1 VGAAASLFPKAFS
14 AQCLRRRHR
23 REGGVMG
30 KVRKK
35 KRQPLGLC
43 NPVRIRPI
51 ERHADLPSVQP
62 GGWWGALI
70 TPTISGPAIALT
82 PERAAQILFKRDDN
96 RRHER
101 DTRDHPEH
109 ISAVPSQLEDIAA
122 GRVPTAAEYEHRVR
136 SICADLVG
144 QPNEEARQ
152 ALRDVVG
159 FPCDYRA
166 VVAGEYPALIEH
178 LECVIREIRQE
189 TTHPLLGHNSQL
201 TEAEK
206 RLVFLHL
213 KPKPKKLSTRDPCY
227 RWPWP
232 SPGCNVESRAKK
244 IAGRSNYE
252 LVAELETVGQ
262 EVLEELAPKF
272 DATRRQSFWSFVHLR
287 VKGAMKNYL
296 SRKRRPSKQY
306 GYDEKTLDYSSKTN
320 VPDPISGSKER
331 ASQDWRHDTK
341 SKSDYEPRLSTGAKF
356 SRSYLQSEAVLAT
369 WRCIDGT
376 GSYLDDMKEIE
387 IMVIENMR
395 ARKSKRV
402 SQEKLAEKWDVSREY
417 VGRLER
423 SYKRR
428 LLWNRYIS

>member
-1 VGAAASLFPKAFS
+1 
-14 AQCLRRRHR
+14 
-23 REGGVMG
+23 MG

-35 KRQPLGLC
+35 TKQPLGLC

-51 ERHADLPSVQP
+51 ERHVDLLSVQP

-70 TPTISGPAIALT
+70 TPNISGPAIALT
-82 PERAAQILFKRDDN
+82 PEDAQIFLRRSDDN

-101 DTRDHPEH
+101 DTWDHREH
-109 ISAVPSQLEDIAA
+109 INAVPLQLEDLAT

-136 SICADLVG
+136 NICADLVG
-144 QPNEEARQ
+144 QPNEEVHQ

-166 VVAGEYPALIEH
+166 VVAGEYPALVEH
-178 LECVIREIRQE
+178 LECVIKEIRQE

-213 KPKPKKLSTRDPCY
+213 KPKPKKLSARDPCY
-227 RWPWP
+227 RWSWP

-262 EVLEELAPKF
+262 QVLEELAPKF

-287 VKGAMKNYL
+287 VKGAMRNYL
-296 SRKRRPSKQY
+296 NRKRRPSKHY

-320 VPDPISGSKER
+320 VPDAISGSRER
-331 ASQDWRHDTK
+331 AAYDWRYDSK
-341 SKSDYEPRLSTGAKF
+341 QKSDFEPRMSTGARF
-356 SRSYLQSEAVLAT
+356 TQSFIQSELVM
-369 WRCIDGT
+369 
-376 GSYLDDMKEIE
+376 GSYPQGMSGIE
-387 IMVIENMR
+387 IAVIENMR
-395 ARKSKRV
+395 APKSKRV
-402 SQEKLAEKWDVSREY
+402 SQEKLAKKWNVSREY

-423 SYKRR
+423 TAKKTYM
-428 LLWNRYIS
+428 WNRHYPTRGFVFAFQLQLPATYNL